1 MTNRERELEELIKG
15 FGDEELRDTVMIIFD
30 QLMTSRRNWWAS
42 AVAWAIVFAITMYNI
57 HTKVPCP

>member
-1 MTNRERELEELIKG
+1 MTNREQQLEDHIDELDDKLAC
-15 FGDEELRDTVMIIFD
+15 
-30 QLMTSRRNWWAS
+30 SRRSWWAS